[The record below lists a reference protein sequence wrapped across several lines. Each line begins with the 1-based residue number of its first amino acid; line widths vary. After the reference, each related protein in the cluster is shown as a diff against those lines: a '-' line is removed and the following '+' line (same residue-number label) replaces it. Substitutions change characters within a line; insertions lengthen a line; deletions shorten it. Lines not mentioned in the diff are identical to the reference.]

1 MKPAAYRIKMEEMY
15 MDRAER
21 KPNWMNYSPM
31 LKMYRQAQSVQGIL
45 EPDME
50 FLSEVNLGRY
60 RKYILDRFGLPDNIY
75 NFLNQTGLPDRFIT
89 WRSPD
94 EEMEDKNKQSC
105 SGVFFT
111 LRCLRTEKIKKRD
124 FFVIGEDWSMGRCS
138 EVCGDEWTWWKEEE
152 CTCIVADIS
161 TGEIWQWFHYT
172 DTDFLAYINSSLEQ
186 YLLSMAYW
194 RAFYPLLA
202 QKTSEF
208 TAKNPE
214 ETELDYIF
222 KHHKTLYTPF
232 WERIKALDPEA
243 AKKRNG
249 YWRFMSDLSL
259 Y

>member
-1 MKPAAYRIKMEEMY
+1 MKTAAYRIKMEEMY

-50 FLSEVNLGRY
+50 FLSDVNLGRY

-138 EVCGDEWTWWKEEE
+138 EVCGDEWTWWKGEE
-152 CTCIVADIS
+152 CTWIGA
-161 TGEIWQWFHYT
+161 G
-172 DTDFLAYINSSLEQ
+172 
-186 YLLSMAYW
+186 
-194 RAFYPLLA
+194 
-202 QKTSEF
+202 
-208 TAKNPE
+208 
-214 ETELDYIF
+214 
-222 KHHKTLYTPF
+222 
-232 WERIKALDPEA
+232 
-243 AKKRNG
+243 
-249 YWRFMSDLSL
+249 
-259 Y
+259 